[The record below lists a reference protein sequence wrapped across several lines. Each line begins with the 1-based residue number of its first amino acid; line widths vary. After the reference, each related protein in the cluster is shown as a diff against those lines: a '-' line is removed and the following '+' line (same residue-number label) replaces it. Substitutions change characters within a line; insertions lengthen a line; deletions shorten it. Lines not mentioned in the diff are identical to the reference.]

1 MNRVFTLLHRNE
13 LRHIPDIWTRVKSR
27 DLMSH
32 ERIAAFDIA
41 KDLETDKVLKQV
53 RTGSTK

>member
-1 MNRVFTLLHRNE
+1 M
-13 LRHIPDIWTRVKSR
+13 WTRVKNR

-32 ERIAAFDIA
+32 ERIAAFDIT

-53 RTGSTK
+53 RTGSTR